1 MSKQSAKVWSEIQ
14 NAGTTCKIAYT
25 TGGEMFRQRTM
36 LTKDGYWHGGELQ
49 VYQNTPCE
57 A

>member
-1 MSKQSAKVWSEIQ
+1 MSAQNAKVWNEIQ
-14 NAGTTCKIAYT
+14 DAGTTCKIAYT